1 MPSPWSCC
9 KLIHEMIFS
18 NLIHMHFFYV
28 KLWGNAV
35 QIVDNKSLCLINERI
50 FILSGAY
57 VKGKILATE
66 TKTNK
71 TCPGLSLNSTGR
83 V

>member
-9 KLIHEMIFS
+9 KLIHEMNFFKS
-18 NLIHMHFFYV
+18 DSHAFFYV

-35 QIVDNKSLCLINERI
+35 QIVDNKSLCLINERV